1 MKSFVS
7 SGLLVL
13 VAMVWS
19 SSALAV
25 KVGDV
30 LPKIDIKDNSGKSSQ
45 PWTGHKTLIN
55 FWATWCEACKV
66 ELREM
71 DRELAKL
78 QPHQKVIFVSLDKDP
93 NKAKDYLTKEFKSSP
108 AMVERL
114 HSDESFK
121 LADALGLESFPM
133 TLIVDPSGKVIRVQE
148 GFKEGSGS
156 TTALFDA
163 LRQTP

>member
-1 MKSFVS
+1 MKSSLKSV
-7 SGLLVL
+7 LLAL
-13 VAMVWS
+13 TLGVWS

-30 LPKIDIKDNSGKSSQ
+30 LPKIDVKDVSGKPTQ
-45 PWTGHKTLIN
+45 PWAGQKTLIN

-71 DRELAKL
+71 DAELAKL
-78 QPHQKVIFVSLDKDP
+78 KPNQKVIFVSLDKDP
-93 NKAKDYLTKEFKSSP
+93 NKAKDYLSKEFKSSP

-114 HSDESFK
+114 HSDEAFK

-133 TLIVDPSGKVIRVQE
+133 TLIVDSSGKVIKVQE

-156 TTALFDA
+156 TAALFDA
-163 LRQTP
+163 LRQNP